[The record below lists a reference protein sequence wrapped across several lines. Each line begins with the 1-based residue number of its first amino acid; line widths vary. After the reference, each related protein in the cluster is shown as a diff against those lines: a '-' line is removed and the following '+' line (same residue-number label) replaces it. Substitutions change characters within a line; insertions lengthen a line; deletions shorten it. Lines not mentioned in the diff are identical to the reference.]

1 MGARS
6 FCQEKDALVK
16 ALRKH
21 PCAFAQQTGNSSCA
35 QFSLTHC
42 FDFSVP
48 CSQMECR
55 VQKRAHPDLNQGPA
69 DLQSAALTTE
79 LCTQLQRG
87 PCHPR
92 DRVYGTHFSS
102 HRLRVLKW
110 ALCSLDDFQQRRRG
124 FGASS
129 LASIGRERESV
140 CVCFCCTKTE
150 FQDGE
155 RLFTV
160 VCPAVDV
167 NACVRIVVGQW
178 KSHGAS
184 LSWEGDSRVSSSTKQ
199 KTTKGGGVHNAHKKK
214 RLLDLR
220 LAAAQRKFL
229 FLKSKP
235 LSEER

>member
-42 FDFSVP
+42 FDFRVP

-129 LASIGRERESV
+129 LASIGRERERV
-140 CVCFCCTKTE
+140 CVCVFVAQKLN
-150 FQDGE
+150 F
-155 RLFTV
+155 RMV
-160 VCPAVDV
+160 SVCSPW
-167 NACVRIVVGQW
+167 CVQRSMSMHV
-178 KSHGAS
+178 SA
-184 LSWEGDSRVSSSTKQ
+184 LLLDSGNLMVRHFRGRETRVSRRPQNRKQ
-199 KTTKGGGVHNAHKKK
+199 RREEGFITHKKNWYDC
-214 RLLDLR
+214 RGDHLIVH
-220 LAAAQRKFL
+220 
-229 FLKSKP
+229 
-235 LSEER
+235 